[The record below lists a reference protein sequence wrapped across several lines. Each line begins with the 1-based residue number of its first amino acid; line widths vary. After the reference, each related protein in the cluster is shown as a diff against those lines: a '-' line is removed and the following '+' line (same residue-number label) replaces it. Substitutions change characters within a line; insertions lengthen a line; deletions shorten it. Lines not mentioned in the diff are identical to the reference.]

1 MTKQPLYKS
10 LGKTNLNWNQLE
22 EVVFDIEINMDNRRV
37 TYIEEVIE
45 YPVLTPNSIITG
57 RETTALEENSKDE
70 DESDWKKRRYI
81 KRWKDSA

>member
-1 MTKQPLYKS
+1 M
-10 LGKTNLNWNQLE
+10 
-22 EVVFDIEINMDNRRV
+22 FDIEINMDNRRV

-57 RETTALEENSKDE
+57 RETTALEENCKDE

>member
-1 MTKQPLYKS
+1 M
-10 LGKTNLNWNQLE
+10 
-22 EVVFDIEINMDNRRV
+22 FDNEINMDNRRV